1 MSRLLSPREVA
12 DAIGVSESSLKR
24 WADTGRIKVTR
35 TEGGHRRITLAETI
49 RFIRDQRLPVVRP
62 DLLGISVADPDEDD
76 ALFRYLVDGAGPE
89 ARAWILG
96 RYLAGA
102 TVASLCDGPIRAAM
116 TRVGELWQHD
126 PAGVFVEH
134 RATDLC
140 MQALA
145 QLRALF
151 EPPDDGPVAIGG
163 APTDDPYLLP
173 SWMAATV
180 IAETGMRAINLGP
193 DTPVSALRAAY
204 THYRPVLV
212 WISATAPVSRPVAA
226 ELADWL
232 ASLPARTTE
241 VVGGRNA
248 AAFADANDAVTTSS
262 TMAELAAHARAAA
275 RPARPARR

>member
-1 MSRLLSPREVA
+1 M
-12 DAIGVSESSLKR
+12 
-24 WADTGRIKVTR
+24 R
-35 TEGGHRRITLAETI
+35 TSFREGGHRRITLAETI
-49 RFIRDQRLPVVRP
+49 RFIRDQRLTVVRP
-62 DLLGISVADPDEDD
+62 DLLGLSVADAHEDD
-76 ALFRYLVDGAGPE
+76 ALFRHLVEGEGPE

-116 TRVGELWQHD
+116 TRVGELWEHD

-140 MQALA
+140 IQALA

-151 EPPDDGPVAIGG
+151 EPPADAPVAIGA

-173 SWMAATV
+173 SWMAATA
-180 IAETGMRAINLGP
+180 IAETGMLAINLGP
-193 DTPVSALRAAY
+193 NTPVSALRAAY
-204 THYRPVLV
+204 AHHRPVLV
-212 WISATAPVSRPVAA
+212 WISATAPVARPVAA

-232 ASLPARTTE
+232 ASLPARTAGI
-241 VVGGRNA
+241 VGGRNA
-248 AAFADANDAVTTSS
+248 AAVAEANDAVTTAS

-275 RPARPARR
+275 RHDRGAPAKPRR